1 MIGVKKKM
9 SPIITQY
16 GLMPQSDVTPFMM
29 SAAEK
34 YGLVGL
40 WRWWTLGD
48 LNPRPLECHSSD
60 LPADLS
66 ALYRQ
71 VRLVVTR
78 RVPPFI

>member
-1 MIGVKKKM
+1 
-9 SPIITQY
+9 
-16 GLMPQSDVTPFMM
+16 MPQSDVTPFMM

-40 WRWWTLGD
+40 WRRWTLGD

-66 ALYRQ
+66 ALTDKSGLLWHGESPRSFKPL
-71 VRLVVTR
+71 RLFTQ
-78 RVPPFI
+78 PW

>member
-1 MIGVKKKM
+1 M
-9 SPIITQY
+9 S
-16 GLMPQSDVTPFMM
+16 QSDVTPFMM

-48 LNPRPLECHSSD
+48 LNPRPSGCKPDD

-66 ALYRQ
+66 ALILPESPLLLQ
-71 VRLVVTR
+71 FDGAS
-78 RVPPFI
+78 PN